1 MKPYQVQPWS
11 GHQCRQ
17 PLHEFHRREYEV
29 RCALLVPGPRGLEL
43 EYDVALAVDGEALI
57 GDVRARDVAAQLLD
71 PLPVIGLTMHAC
83 VQAEACPE
91 LVEGPWALAQRVSRD
106 PRSHD

>member
-17 PLHEFHRREYEV
+17 PLHEFHRCEYEV

-71 PLPVIGLTMHAC
+71 AFTIIRFASDAC

-91 LVEGPWALAQRVSRD
+91 LVEGPWALAQRVSRG
-106 PRSHD
+106 PRSRD